1 MLKKIGIPMLVLVAM
16 LAILAPSTASA
27 AVRFGVTVGPVYPY
41 PAYPY
46 AYSYPYGYGYYAPY
60 PAPAYQFYWR
70 GHRDHDYRDYRRHE
84 WREHERYE
92 YRHGYRR

>member
-60 PAPAYQFYWR
+60 PAPAYHYWR
-70 GHRDHDYRDYRRHE
+70 GHRDHYYYRDYRRHE
-84 WREHERYE
+84 